1 VALVEV
7 YDLKIDV
14 GSGAR
19 AVPLVDAVSFT
30 VEAGQTLGIVGESGS
45 GKSTLA
51 LSLIRLLPRQVDIAG
66 GRIVF
71 DGRDLSTCSE
81 RELRAI
87 RGSQIGFVFQDPMS
101 SLNPTRRVGIQVA
114 EVLTRHRGMSR
125 RDALRR
131 AEELFESVKIARA
144 KDRLRAYPHELSGGM
159 CQRVTI
165 AMAMAC
171 SPKLIVAD
179 EPTTALDPTVE
190 AQVLSLLQELKQD
203 HGMALILI
211 SHDLRVVSGVAD
223 DVAVM
228 YAGEFVEYG
237 SADAVLRRPVHPY
250 TEALLKSVPRLDD
263 PAARHERLL
272 TIAGTLPKP
281 GKWGDVCR
289 FAPRCPRFSTDDACA
304 TTHPELLEIARRHW
318 ARTAHPR
325 QLSANPGERVPA
337 GGSSTR

>member
-1 VALVEV
+1 MALLEVEG
-7 YDLKIDV
+7 LKIAA
-14 GSGAR
+14 GSGR
-19 AVPLVDAVSFT
+19 RSVSIVDTVSFAL
-30 VEAGQTLGIVGESGS
+30 EPGRTLGIVGESGS

-51 LSLIRLLPRQVDIAG
+51 LSLIRLLPRNVRVAG

-71 DGRDLSTCSE
+71 DGGDLSTCTE

-101 SLNPTRRVGIQVA
+101 SLNPTRRVGVQVA
-114 EVLTRHRGMSR
+114 EVLLRHRGMTR
-125 RDALRR
+125 RDAFRR
-131 AEELFESVKIARA
+131 TEELFESVKIARA
-144 KDRLRAYPHELSGGM
+144 KDRVRAYPHELSGGM

-171 SPKLIVAD
+171 SPKLIIAD

-190 AQVLSLLQELKQD
+190 AQVLSLLDELKAE
-203 HGMALILI
+203 HGMAMILI

-237 SADAVLRRPVHPY
+237 SADAVLKRPEHPY

-272 TIAGTLPKP
+272 TIAGALPKP
-281 GKWGDVCR
+281 GEWGAVCR
-289 FAPRCPRFSTDDACA
+289 FAPRCPRFHADDACA
-304 TTHPELLEIARRHW
+304 TKHPELRELGLRHW

-325 QLSANPGERVPA
+325 RLWAAPNETVSPGGA
-337 GGSSTR
+337 SSL

>member
-1 VALVEV
+1 MPLLEVEG
-7 YDLKIDV
+7 LKI
-14 GSGAR
+14 
-19 AVPLVDAVSFT
+19 AVESDTRSLPIVDAVSFA
-30 VEAGQTLGIVGESGS
+30 VNAGQTLGIVGESGS

-51 LSLIRLLPRQVDIAG
+51 LSLIRLLPRNVGLVG

-71 DGRDLSTCSE
+71 DGRDLGACSE

-87 RGSQIGFVFQDPMS
+87 RGAQIGFVFQDPMS
-101 SLNPTRRVGIQVA
+101 SLNPTRRVGVQVA
-114 EVLTRHRGMSR
+114 EVLVRHKGVTRREAFR
-125 RDALRR
+125 RT
-131 AEELFESVKIARA
+131 EELFESVKIARA
-144 KDRLRAYPHELSGGM
+144 KDRVRAYPYELSGGM

-171 SPKLIVAD
+171 SPKLLIAD

-190 AQVLSLLQELKQD
+190 AQVLSLLDELKRD
-203 HGMALILI
+203 NSMAMILI

-237 SADAVLRRPVHPY
+237 STDAVLKRSEHPY

-272 TIAGTLPKP
+272 TIAGALPKP
-281 GKWGDVCR
+281 GEWGAACR
-289 FAPRCPRFSTDDACA
+289 FAPRCPRFRDDDACA
-304 TTHPELLEIARRHW
+304 TTHPELREVRPRHW

-325 QLSANPGERVPA
+325 HLLTTPGEPVSA
-337 GGSSTR
+337 GGSNLL